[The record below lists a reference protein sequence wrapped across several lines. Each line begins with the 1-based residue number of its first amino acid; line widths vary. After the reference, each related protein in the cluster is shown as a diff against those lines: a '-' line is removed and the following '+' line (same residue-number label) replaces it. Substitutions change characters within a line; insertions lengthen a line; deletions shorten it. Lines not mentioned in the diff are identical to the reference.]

1 MVYRKGE
8 LSKAMIDH
16 EWPHQVALA
25 ADFVSANHAVIHG
38 FCRAEKLSLCARG
51 HHFQRDDRWHICFCF
66 AEREHSQLF
75 QHRFGGEFIDPM
87 NRPKWP
93 GSRSFPT
100 NVSAEDRI
108 RNGRCTAC
116 DD

>member
-8 LSKAMIDH
+8 LSKATIDRD
-16 EWPHQVALA
+16 WPHQVALST
-25 ADFVSANHAVIHG
+25 DFVSANHAVIHD
-38 FCRAEKLSLCARG
+38 FCRAEQLSLCARG

-75 QHRFGGEFIDPM
+75 QHRFGGEFIDPA

-93 GSRSFPT
+93 GSRGHT
-100 NVSAEDRI
+100 NISAEERN
-108 RNGRCTAC
+108 RNGRCNAC